1 MALKVLMIKKR
12 LDDKKK
18 LLRTLTDKSAEFE
31 TREAELEKSI
41 EEAETDEEKSVVEAE
56 IEKFNSEKEENEKE
70 KAGIQKEI
78 EDLEAELEKE
88 IEDSQRS
95 VQIPKKEER
104 KEVNIMEN
112 RTKFF
117 DMNMQE
123 RTAFFENDDVKCF
136 ISNVRSLIGKDK
148 RAIGNASLT
157 IPQVALP
164 LIKQVA
170 VETSKLMK
178 YVTVRP
184 VSGTSRQVIMGDIPE
199 AFWDEMCAP
208 INEMNLGF
216 YASEMDGYKVSGYFA
231 VCNAILEDNDVSL
244 ATELLTAIGK
254 AIGKA
259 IDKAILYG
267 KGVKMPMG
275 IVTSITKAL
284 APNDYPSNAR
294 PWVDLSTSHVIA
306 GTSANATGIKLFQ
319 EIVKNKGI
327 IKNDYSADTLVWVMN
342 DKTKTKLLAESI
354 GINSAAAITAGMGAT
369 MPVVGGAIVDFDYI
383 PDDTIIYGYFGAYT
397 LAERAGTQL
406 AVSEHVKFIDDQT
419 VFRGTGRYDGKP
431 TIREAFA
438 VMGIGKAPDTTAPKF
453 AGEV

>member
-123 RTAFFENDDVKCF
+123 RTAFFENDDVKGF

-208 INEMNLGF
+208 IN
-216 YASEMDGYKVSGYFA
+216 
-231 VCNAILEDNDVSL
+231 
-244 ATELLTAIGK
+244 
-254 AIGKA
+254 
-259 IDKAILYG
+259 
-267 KGVKMPMG
+267 
-275 IVTSITKAL
+275 
-284 APNDYPSNAR
+284 
-294 PWVDLSTSHVIA
+294 
-306 GTSANATGIKLFQ
+306 
-319 EIVKNKGI
+319 
-327 IKNDYSADTLVWVMN
+327 
-342 DKTKTKLLAESI
+342 
-354 GINSAAAITAGMGAT
+354 
-369 MPVVGGAIVDFDYI
+369 
-383 PDDTIIYGYFGAYT
+383 
-397 LAERAGTQL
+397 
-406 AVSEHVKFIDDQT
+406 
-419 VFRGTGRYDGKP
+419 
-431 TIREAFA
+431 
-438 VMGIGKAPDTTAPKF
+438 
-453 AGEV
+453 